1 MVPTS
6 CLLGCQVY
14 QAYGSLPAPLPS
26 SVSCC
31 LTTPTPP
38 LGPQVSLTQQE
49 AAEVFSLAPLTPY
62 QLLSQGKGPYGTKRA
77 GTSQTRV
84 LHQDVMEAGQQTEP
98 VSSAGCR
105 AWREGKHGSQVR
117 Q

>member
-1 MVPTS
+1 
-6 CLLGCQVY
+6 
-14 QAYGSLPAPLPS
+14 
-26 SVSCC
+26 
-31 LTTPTPP
+31 
-38 LGPQVSLTQQE
+38 VSLTQQE